1 MSNGVHSGGG
11 GTCPGERSFFE
22 ERLFHMVYEKEEI
35 LQYIIEEDVK
45 FIRMTF
51 CDVMGR
57 LKNVSIMPD
66 ELDRAFDY
74 GIAIDA
80 SAVAGFGGEVY
91 SDLVLRPDASTL
103 CILPWRPEHG
113 RVVRMFCS
121 VHYPDGRPFEADT
134 RAILARAV
142 EDARKEGYTFFF
154 GPEMEFYLFR
164 LDESGVPT
172 KTPYDHAG
180 YMDVAPEDK
189 GENVRREACLTLEQM
204 GIRPESSHHE
214 EGPGQ
219 NEIDFRYDEALIT
232 ADNIMTFKL
241 TVKTIA
247 KRHGL
252 YATFMPKPK
261 YGINGSGMH
270 VNMSLA
276 TLDGRN
282 IFTDENDERGLS
294 EDAYHFIAGLMAHAK
309 GMTAITNP
317 LVNSYKRLVPGHEA
331 PVYIAWSSVNRSPL
345 IRIPAGRGET
355 TRVELRSPDP
365 AANPYLVLAAC
376 LAAGLDGIKRKLTV
390 PDSVDRN
397 IFEMTQEERDKAGI
411 EKLPENLY
419 EAIQCM
425 QEDKVICDVLGE
437 HIVSKYVEAKLKE
450 WNDYRTRVSQWELDE
465 YLYKF

>member
-11 GTCPGERSFFE
+11 GTCPGERSFLE

-219 NEIDFRYDEALIT
+219 NEIDFRYADPIT
-232 ADNIMTFKL
+232 AADNAVTFKSVVA
-241 TVKTIA
+241 TVA
-247 KRHGL
+247 AGNGL
-252 YATFMPKPK
+252 CADFSPKPLPDAP
-261 YGINGSGMH
+261 GSGMH
-270 VNMSLA
+270 INLSVKA
-276 TLDGRN
+276 ADG
-282 IFTDENDERGLS
+282 TDVMPQVM
-294 EDAYHFIAGLMAHAK
+294 AGILAHAYELSVFL
-309 GMTAITNP
+309 NP
-317 LVNSYKRLVPGHEA
+317 LESSYRRFGCRKA
-331 PVYIAWSSVNRSPL
+331 PRYISWSSENRSQL
-345 IRIPAGRGET
+345 IRIPAASGEY
-355 TRVELRSPDP
+355 RRAELRSPDP
-365 AANPYLVLAAC
+365 SCNPYLAFAL
-376 LAAGLDGIKRKLTV
+376 LIYAGLDGIRC
-390 PDSVDRN
+390 
-397 IFEMTQEERDKAGI
+397 
-411 EKLPENLY
+411 KLPLPAPADVNLFTAPESVTSQY
-419 EAIQCM
+419 RTLPANL
-425 QEDKVICDVLGE
+425 D
-437 HIVSKYVEAKLKE
+437 EAKQAARSSEFAAAQLPKRLL
-450 WNDYRTRVSQWELDE
+450 DYYTR
-465 YLYKF
+465 